1 MTDREDTPESAALDR
16 DETSEKEAPRAP
28 GEPTLLLVD
37 DDEAF
42 RRALGGAMARR
53 GFAVT
58 LAANATDAEALAK
71 EQVFEYALVDVRMP
85 GKSGID
91 LVGAL
96 RAIDEGTRIVV
107 LTGYGTIANA
117 VSAMRAGAVDYLM
130 KPADAAACEKALLG
144 VAVPP
149 EATDDEVPSL
159 DRVEYEYLQ
168 RVVADCGGNISEAAR
183 RLRMHRRSLQRKI
196 GRSPPRR

>member
-1 MTDREDTPESAALDR
+1 MTEPE
-16 DETSEKEAPRAP
+16 ETHATRPP

-42 RRALGGAMARR
+42 RQVLGRAMSRR

-58 LAANATDAEALAK
+58 LAGNAAEAEALAA
-71 EQVFEYALVDVRMP
+71 QTVFEYAIVDVRMP
-85 GKSGID
+85 GKSGIE
-91 LVGAL
+91 LVAAL

-130 KPADAAACEKALLG
+130 KPVDAAACEKALLG
-144 VAVPP
+144 VPMP
-149 EATDDEVPSL
+149 EGTLLDEVPSL

-168 RVVADCGGNISEAAR
+168 RVVADCEGNISEAAR

>member
-1 MTDREDTPESAALDR
+1 MTERDESAAHEER
-16 DETSEKEAPRAP
+16 DQA
-28 GEPTLLLVD
+28 EPTLLLVD
-37 DDEAF
+37 DDAAF
-42 RRALGGAMARR
+42 RQALGQAMARR
-53 GFAVT
+53 GFTVT
-58 LAANATDAEALAK
+58 AARNAAEAEERAR

-91 LVGAL
+91 LVSSL
-96 RAIDEGTRIVV
+96 LAIDEGTRIVV
-107 LTGYGTIANA
+107 LTGYGTIVSA
-117 VSAMRAGAVDYLM
+117 VAAMRAGAVDYLM
-130 KPADAAACEKALLG
+130 KPVDAAACEKALLG
-144 VAVPP
+144 ATAVDAPGSD
-149 EATDDEVPSL
+149 EEVPSL

>member
-1 MTDREDTPESAALDR
+1 MTDILSNV
-16 DETSEKEAPRAP
+16 DETSEKEGSKPSM
-28 GEPTLLLVD
+28 EPTLLLVD
-37 DDEAF
+37 DDDAF
-42 RRALGGAMARR
+42 RSALGGAMARR
-53 GFAVT
+53 GFAVA
-58 LAANATDAEALAK
+58 LAANAVEAEALAK

-130 KPADAAACEKALLG
+130 KPVDASACEKALLG
-144 VAVPP
+144 SPFRP
-149 EATDDEVPSL
+149 EEADDEVPSL
-159 DRVEYEYLQ
+159 DRVEYE
-168 RVVADCGGNISEAAR
+168 RA
-183 RLRMHRRSLQRKI
+183 
-196 GRSPPRR
+196 PR